1 MNCEIRT
8 GSIIGGTAQSDI
20 AICIQ
25 YHIGPGCHHQQI
37 HSDIKLASSKQQ
49 RRCDISDI
57 EHERER
63 VTILSVRGCGVL
75 YTVVLYE
82 VLVWWLF
89 YKASDQPLVC
99 PEPAADHVLEIS
111 PSPVVGQISIGQ

>member
-57 EHERER
+57 ESDY
-63 VTILSVRGCGVL
+63 IVRGCGVL

-82 VLVWWLF
+82 VLVWRLF